1 MSARALLVLAL
12 VPYGLW
18 LVFAY
23 RYHFLDGANL
33 LFHEAGHVFFGL
45 FGRTLG
51 VLGGTLGQ
59 LVFPIAAAAHFLR
72 RSRPFEAAVCAFW
85 LCESLMYVALYMGD
99 SNRLELPLVNDG
111 LHDWRWLLG
120 GVGLLA
126 HAEWL
131 AAALHGVASL
141 GLVAAWGWALRAVL
155 EPDPAGDAAPRARE
169 GRGRSTGGVAEA
181 SSPGVPGVAEASPR
195 SGL

>member
-1 MSARALLVLAL
+1 MAGRTLLLLAL

-45 FGRTLG
+45 FGRTIG

-59 LVFPIAAAAHFLR
+59 LIFPIAAGAHFLR
-72 RSRPFEAAVCAFW
+72 RERPFEAAVCAFW
-85 LCESLMYVALYMGD
+85 LCESLMNVAWYMAD

-111 LHDWRWLLG
+111 IHDWRWLLG
-120 GVGLLA
+120 GWGVLDD
-126 HAEWL
+126 AEAL
-131 AAALHGVASL
+131 AAGLHVFASA
-141 GLVAAWGWALRAVL
+141 GLVASWVWAALALQER
-155 EPDPAGDAAPRARE
+155 AAPTE
-169 GRGRSTGGVAEA
+169 GRSTGGVAEA
-181 SSPGVPGVAEASPR
+181 SSPGVRGAGAPR

>member
-1 MSARALLVLAL
+1 MATRALLLLAL

-18 LVFAY
+18 LIFAY

-45 FGRTLG
+45 LGRTLG

-59 LVFPIAAAAHFLR
+59 LVFPIAAAVHFLR
-72 RSRPFEAAVCAFW
+72 RGLRFEAAICGIW
-85 LCESLMYVALYMGD
+85 LCESLMYVALYLGD

-111 LHDWRWLLG
+111 IHDWRWLLG
-120 GVGLLA
+120 SWGLLA
-126 HAEWL
+126 QAEWL
-131 AAALHGVASL
+131 AAALHGLASL
-141 GLVAAWGWALRAVL
+141 GLLAAWGWAAAGLRSPSPEA
-155 EPDPAGDAAPRARE
+155 EA

-181 SSPGVPGVAEASPR
+181 SSPGVRMSTEVPPR

>member
-1 MSARALLVLAL
+1 MAARVLLLLAL

-18 LVFAY
+18 LIFAY

-51 VLGGTLGQ
+51 FLGGTLGQ
-59 LVFPIAAAAHFLR
+59 LVFPIAAGVHFLR
-72 RSRPFEAAVCAFW
+72 SGLRFEAAVCAVW

-99 SNRLELPLVNDG
+99 ANRLELPLVNDG
-111 LHDWRWLLG
+111 IHDWRWLLG
-120 GVGLLA
+120 SWGLLPQ
-126 HAEWL
+126 AESL
-131 AAALHGVASL
+131 AAAVHGLASL
-141 GLVAAWGWALRAVL
+141 GLLAAWGWAAHTLV
-155 EPDPAGDAAPRARE
+155 AAHAE
-169 GRGRSTGGVAEA
+169 AEQGRGRSTGGVAEA
-181 SSPGVPGVAEASPR
+181 SSPGVRVGAEAPPR